1 MWCGDAGYGIQKR
14 RKSLLLGGVLILRV
28 DRESPLAGLEFLGC
42 FEGVCVCVCV
52 ERLLGWCTRFK
63 TWDEVCD
70 RTRSLSGLGRL
81 AQPDGWVLA
90 SYLT

>member
-42 FEGVCVCVCV
+42 FEGVCVCGEAVGV
-52 ERLLGWCTRFK
+52 VYPVQDLG
-63 TWDEVCD
+63 
-70 RTRSLSGLGRL
+70 
-81 AQPDGWVLA
+81 
-90 SYLT
+90 